1 MTKIVSKGGREYQ
14 QSMSVDNNFTNE
26 SLMLQEDQN
35 HDDSFT
41 LVGEKE
47 VNNDDEASQE
57 ENSDE
62 IVGSG
67 LNVAHQ

>member
-1 MTKIVSKGGREYQ
+1 
-14 QSMSVDNNFTNE
+14 
-26 SLMLQEDQN
+26 MLQEDQN